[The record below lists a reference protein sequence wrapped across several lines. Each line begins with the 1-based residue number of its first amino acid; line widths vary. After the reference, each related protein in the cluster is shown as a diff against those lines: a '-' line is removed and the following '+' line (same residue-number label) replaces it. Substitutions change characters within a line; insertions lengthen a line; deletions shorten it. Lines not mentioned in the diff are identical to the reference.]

1 MVRPFVASNL
11 VIESGVVIIPTA
23 HIDYKK
29 IIEMVFL
36 EVGGYIFNVV
46 AVGLFDEIWGWEGH
60 GDDSIGDVG
69 EIEVFAL
76 VSGCYFGS
84 CNNFPY
90 KTEHFMWV

>member
-11 VIESGVVIIPTA
+11 AIESGVVIIPTA

-46 AVGLFDEIWGWEGH
+46 AVGLFDEI
-60 GDDSIGDVG
+60 
-69 EIEVFAL
+69 
-76 VSGCYFGS
+76 
-84 CNNFPY
+84 
-90 KTEHFMWV
+90 